1 MSLFKE
7 YAVGNIPFII
17 LAAIIVL
24 GPLVVFH
31 EFGHFIVAKLLKI
44 RVDVFSVG
52 FGPRLIGKKFGD
64 TDYRISAIPL
74 GGYVK
79 MKGENLDEELTGD
92 KDEFMSHPKSHRF
105 LVAIAGPAFNVLLAI
120 LIPMIAVMIG
130 ITVSK
135 VSLEPALVGKVE
147 VGSPAE
153 AAGIK
158 AGDLIVQYGGNNSPK
173 WRDVIDSTL
182 TNTGEPVSVIVERQ
196 GQKIPL
202 SMTPKVVDIAGEKQG
217 ESGLA
222 PAIPHPPIIGAIVE
236 GMPADRSGLKPGDKI
251 LVINGEPIHDFYQA
265 QRVISSSAGKELSLT
280 IERNG
285 KQFDQNV
292 TPVAADEKTG
302 RGVLGFSQEEEK
314 VIQRE
319 RNPIKAF
326 NFAISENKR
335 IIVLTWTVFGQA
347 FAGKRNVGDSVAG
360 PIRIAQYSSAVVQ
373 SKDWYT
379 ILGFMALLSLN
390 LGIFN
395 LFPIPVLD
403 GGLIFMLGMESV
415 LGWFGRTLTLGI
427 KEKMMQVGFVILLLL
442 MGFVIYNDVIHTIPG
457 AR

>member
-1 MSLFKE
+1 M
-7 YAVGNIPFII
+7 GNIPFII

-105 LVAIAGPAFNVLLAI
+105 LVAIAGPAFNVILAI
-120 LIPMIAVMIG
+120 LIPMVAVMIG

-135 VSLEPALVGKVE
+135 ISLEPALVGKVE
-147 VGSPAE
+147 AGSPADT
-153 AAGIK
+153 AGIK
-158 AGDLIVQYGGNNSPK
+158 AGDLIVQYGSNSSPK
-173 WRDVIDSTL
+173 WRDVIDQTL
-182 TNTGEPVSVIVERQ
+182 TNTGEPVSIVVERQ
-196 GQKIPL
+196 GQRIPL
-202 SMTPKVVDIAGEKQG
+202 TLTPKVIDVGGEKQG

-222 PAIPHPPIIGAIVE
+222 PAMPHPPIIGAIAA
-236 GMPADRSGLKPGDKI
+236 GLPAEKAGLKPGDKI
-251 LVINGEPIHDFYQA
+251 MVINGDTIHDFYQA
-265 QRVISSSAGKELSLT
+265 QRTINSSPGKELTLT
-280 IERNG
+280 IERDG
-285 KQFDQNV
+285 KQFEQKI
-292 TPVAADEKTG
+292 TPVADEKTG
-302 RGVLGFSQEEEK
+302 RGLLGFNPDDEK
-314 VIQRE
+314 VIQTE

-373 SKDWYT
+373 SRDWYT